1 MLGNHDYGQSDS
13 SASPETNLA
22 SGIETA
28 LDAAG
33 VVVLE
38 NQAVEMQ
45 LPDSNGLLYL
55 AGVNS
60 RWADRDDVDEALADV
75 PDISPRIA
83 MMHNRDTFSQFPP
96 NSAPLAVAAHTH
108 GGQVRLPFPPYWS
121 LLKLVQGGNIHAY
134 GWQKIMVKLVINC
147 ILMSV
152 SG

>member
-108 GGQVRLPFPPYWS
+108 GGQVRQPFPPYWS